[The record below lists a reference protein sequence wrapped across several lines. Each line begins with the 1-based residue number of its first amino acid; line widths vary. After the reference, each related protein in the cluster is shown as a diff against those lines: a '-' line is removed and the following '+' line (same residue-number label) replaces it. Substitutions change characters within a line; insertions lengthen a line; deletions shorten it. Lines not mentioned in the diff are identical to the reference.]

1 MRFLMSISA
10 LLAFVIDQ
18 VSKVLVVFYLD
29 LQTIG
34 YLEVFP
40 PFLNFSMA
48 WNYGVNF
55 GLFSSSDGLQR
66 WILAGFAVL
75 VSAGIMIW
83 MRLEP
88 PGRIG
93 HISAGLLIGGAMGN
107 AFDRILYGA
116 VVDFLNVSC
125 CGIYNPFAFNV
136 ADIVIFAGAIGLAF
150 FSSHEN
156 SE

>member
-83 MRLEP
+83 MRREP

-116 VVDFLNVSC
+116 VVDFLNMSC

-136 ADIVIFAGAIGLAF
+136 ADIAIFAGAIGLAF
-150 FSSHEN
+150 FSSPEN